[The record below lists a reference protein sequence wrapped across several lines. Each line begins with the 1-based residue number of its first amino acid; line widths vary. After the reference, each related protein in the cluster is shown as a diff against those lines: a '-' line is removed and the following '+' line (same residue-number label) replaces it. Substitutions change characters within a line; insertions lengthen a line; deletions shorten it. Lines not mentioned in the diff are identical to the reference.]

1 MKQMGNF
8 NAGGGGGM
16 PGMGDFQPPVRGSSS
31 SFAEHDIYSPC
42 HTHTQVLHYWWKL
55 KCEINM
61 GKASITLLKIIVHD
75 FCFLS
80 NSCVFI
86 LQPEDEDSDDE
97 GNFNYYDK

>member
-1 MKQMGNF
+1 
-8 NAGGGGGM
+8 
-16 PGMGDFQPPVRGSSS
+16 
-31 SFAEHDIYSPC
+31 
-42 HTHTQVLHYWWKL
+42 
-55 KCEINM
+55 M